1 MTIRTFG
8 AEPIGTVPGAT
19 LFQLNEQR
27 AEEGELCFT
36 ADYKKIKEDY
46 EEMVG
51 IIYSLTDNVNVSE
64 LPDYLYVKMESR
76 GLL

>member
-1 MTIRTFG
+1 MTIRTFD

-19 LFQLNEQR
+19 LFQLNEQL

-36 ADYKKIKEDY
+36 ADYKKMKEDY
-46 EEMVG
+46 AELIR
-51 IIYSLTDNVNVSE
+51 IIFNITDNINVYE
-64 LPDYLYVKMESR
+64 LPDYLYAKLESR

>member
-1 MTIRTFG
+1 MTIRTFD

-51 IIYSLTDNVNVSE
+51 IIYIYIVLLTMLTSAS
-64 LPDYLYVKMESR
+64 YRTTYT
-76 GLL
+76 